1 MDAIAS
7 YKKSLKELYSK
18 TDQESKDNAKELR
31 KALEEAV
38 GDLEIYQAEL
48 DKAKIPVEKLKNLKK
63 EKDLTHKRIKAE
75 RENESITRDSAADRK
90 AYKKAKRAME
100 EDDDDEDEENLAKI
114 KEELEDMKEMDEAK
128 AQLEKV
134 ESGAEVIPEST

>member
-1 MDAIAS
+1 MDAIS
-7 YKKSLKELYSK
+7 NYKKSLKELYSK
-18 TDQESKDNAKELR
+18 TDQESKDQAKELR

-38 GDLEIYQAEL
+38 GDLEVYQSEL

-75 RENESITRDSAADRK
+75 RENESISRDAAADRK

-100 EDDDDEDEENLAKI
+100 EDDDDDDEESLSKI
-114 KEELEDMKEMDEAK
+114 KEELEDIKEMAAAK
-128 AQLEKV
+128 EQLEKV